1 MFLGVDIG
9 GTKTA
14 VCVGDCNGNILRKE
28 KFATGGP
35 EETIQKIVEL
45 GRTLLRGRSPKAVG
59 ISCGS
64 PQDSA
69 RGLIQAPPN
78 LPAWVDV
85 PITDCLSQAFG
96 APAFLA
102 NDANACALAEWKYG
116 AGQGTKNMIF
126 LTFGT
131 GMGAGLILNGR
142 LYEGTCG
149 MAGEVG
155 HMGLTPHGPEGY
167 GKAGSFEGYCSG
179 GGIVKLARQMG
190 TEFATTKDICDAAK
204 AGDPR
209 AMAVIEESAAR
220 LGQGLSLLIDLFN
233 PQKIVIGS
241 IFARAEALFRPKME
255 EVIRAQA
262 LEANRRVCQ
271 IVPAQLGEKIG
282 DMAAVSVAVTGW
294 EDLQN
299 VR

>member
-85 PITDCLSQAFG
+85 PIADCLSQAFG